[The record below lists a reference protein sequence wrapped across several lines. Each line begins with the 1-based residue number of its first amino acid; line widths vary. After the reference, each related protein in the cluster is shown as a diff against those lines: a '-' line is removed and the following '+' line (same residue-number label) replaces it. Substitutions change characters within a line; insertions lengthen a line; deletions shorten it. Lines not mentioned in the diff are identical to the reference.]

1 MVCSVVSLLA
11 NIALIG
17 GAKQLSEKIVL
28 TWIVWKYL
36 LILLWWAWY
45 GYNMLKYHG
54 YIDWTAQGMR
64 QCYWCHQRDVQEMM
78 GYIDAIASF
87 VPKSSSRGVG
97 SEEPGAVVYFA
108 GAAFRALAGR

>member
-45 GYNMLKYHG
+45 G
-54 YIDWTAQGMR
+54 
-64 QCYWCHQRDVQEMM
+64 
-78 GYIDAIASF
+78 
-87 VPKSSSRGVG
+87 
-97 SEEPGAVVYFA
+97 
-108 GAAFRALAGR
+108 